1 MMIKPRLLFGEPAPL
16 LLSRHTKNRDYGLKI
31 KMSKR
36 AQITK
41 RRPWRSKK
49 QREEAGGGVEWGGVG
64 RTMKSCLFLL
74 ELCFE
79 ELSVKK
85 NSPASTRP
93 GTYQIGANPD

>member
-16 LLSRHTKNRDYGLKI
+16 LLSRHTKKQGLWVENQNEQKSPDN
-31 KMSKR
+31 KEATVEVKK
-36 AQITK
+36 TK
-41 RRPWRSKK
+41 GRS
-49 QREEAGGGVEWGGVG
+49 GGGVDWDGVG

-85 NSPASTRP
+85 LARFYTSR
-93 GTYQIGANPD
+93 G